1 MIKDAK
7 QFISKAGV
15 PTVAQATK
23 RSEAAVRVWKSRN
36 RFPREAW
43 LELNAAFPDLTLD
56 VLRKIEK
63 RAKPR
68 DKASAQAA

>member
-7 QFISKAGV
+7 QFITREGV
-15 PTVAQATK
+15 PAVATATK
-23 RSEAAVRVWKSRN
+23 RTEAAVRVWKSRN

-56 VLRKIEK
+56 VLRKIEF

-68 DKASAQAA
+68 DKAA